1 MRTSRT
7 SRTGGSAM
15 PDKKKSVDD
24 LDEAAQVGGEDA
36 EHDGT
41 VDPMGYGGGGGA

>member
-15 PDKKKSVDD
+15 PDKKKSFDE
-24 LDEAAQVGGEDA
+24 LDEAAQVAAKDA